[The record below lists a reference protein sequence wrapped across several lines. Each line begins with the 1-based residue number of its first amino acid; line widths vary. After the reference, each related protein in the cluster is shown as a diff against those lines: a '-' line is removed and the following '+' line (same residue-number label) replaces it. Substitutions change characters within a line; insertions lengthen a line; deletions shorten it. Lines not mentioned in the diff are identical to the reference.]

1 MEKANFYERPAEDLA
16 EVFNYTE
23 KLLEHY
29 GFNESPEMVALRY
42 QIGEGDHDNIG
53 PLMSRYQELGEGI
66 IGSLEGRDYTLGQIN
81 LIIATATLKRDAG
94 NIEGFLDGIDDAK
107 DYAYNV
113 YEDELVEALEYAPS
127 VELARVLHTLG
138 QDYGFDNETVAEV
151 AIVPYEQAFEMS
163 YSYITQAGLDA
174 DQILSVF
181 VKDSDVPHASD
192 E

>member
-23 KLLEHY
+23 KLLVHY

-42 QIGEGDHDNIG
+42 QIGEGGHDNIG
-53 PLMSRYQELGEGI
+53 SLMSRYQELGEGI
-66 IGSLEGRDYTLGQIN
+66 IGGLEGRYYTLGQIN

-94 NIEGFLDGIDDAK
+94 NIEGFLDGIGDAK
-107 DYAYNV
+107 DYAYNA

-127 VELARVLHTLG
+127 VELARVLHSH
-138 QDYGFDNETVAEV
+138 GFDEETIAEI
-151 AIVPYEQAFEMS
+151 AIEPYDQAFEMA
-163 YSYITQAGLDA
+163 YGYITQAGLDA

-181 VKDSDVPHASD
+181 MKDSDSPHTSD
-192 E
+192 Q